1 MATSQYLA
9 FGTGVGAN
17 VLTPVSYAASALL
30 PIGHQPGVALSE
42 VANTTWRQTSV
53 AAAALAQMSV
63 DLAAVDMLD
72 DGSVTN
78 FKNGVIAA
86 IQQLV
91 LAQQFW
97 APGDIKGTLGAV
109 PTGWIPAD
117 GRALSR
123 TTYAALFSAIG
134 TAYGSGDGSTTFNVP
149 DLRGEFLRGWDSGRG
164 IDPGRALGSLQ
175 DWATARP
182 KTTAAVGVVDGGA
195 TQPLVDGNGSA
206 LGGANPSTVG
216 FARVSKAGNPTT
228 ASDADTLGSGTQL
241 DVINVVAGDAE
252 TRPRNIAVRW
262 LIKT

>member
-1 MATSQYLA
+1 MPTNQYLA

-17 VLTPVSYAASALL
+17 VLTPSTYAASTLL

-63 DLAAVDMLD
+63 DLAAVNMLD

-109 PTGWIPAD
+109 PVGWIPAD

-123 TTYAALFSAIG
+123 TTYAALFAAIG
-134 TAYGSGDGSTTFNVP
+134 TTYGSGDGSTTFNVP
-149 DLRGEFLRGWDSGRG
+149 DLRGEFLRGWDDGRG
-164 IDPGRALGSLQ
+164 VDSGRALGSAQ
-175 DWATARP
+175 AQQVQFHKHVVPQGENGQAIFGTTTNSNYNGIGMSDTNNPRP
-182 KTTAAVGVVDGGA
+182 HTNDGSDYDGTVNAAGVVG
-195 TQPLVDGNGSA
+195 
-206 LGGANPSTVG
+206 
-216 FARVSKAGNPTT
+216 
-228 ASDADTLGSGTQL
+228 
-241 DVINVVAGDAE
+241 AE
-252 TRPRNIAVRW
+252 TQIGRAHV
-262 LIKT
+262 

>member
-1 MATSQYLA
+1 MPTNQYLA

-17 VLTPVSYAASALL
+17 VLTPSTYAASVLL

-109 PTGWIPAD
+109 PVGWIPAD

-123 TTYAALFSAIG
+123 TTYAALFAAIG
-134 TAYGSGDGSTTFNVP
+134 TTYGSGNGSTTFNVP
-149 DLRGEFLRGWDSGRG
+149 DLRGEFLRGWDDGRG
-164 IDPGRALGSLQ
+164 VDPLRALGSAQAQMVQRHKHVQSVGERLQ
-175 DWATARP
+175 YP
-182 KTTAAVGVVDGGA
+182 FG
-195 TQPLVDGNGSA
+195 
-206 LGGANPSTVG
+206 STVG
-216 FARVSKAGNPTT
+216 THYDGVGD
-228 ASDADTLGSGTQL
+228 SDADQARPHTNDGSDFDGT
-241 DVINVVAGDAE
+241 VNAAGVVGAE

>member
-72 DGSVTN
+72 DGNVTN

-91 LAQQFW
+91 QQQQFW
-97 APGDIKGTLGAV
+97 QPGDVKGTLGTDV
-109 PTGWIPAD
+109 PTGWLVAN
-117 GRALSR
+117 GQAVSR
-123 TTYAALFSAIG
+123 VTYAALFAAIG
-134 TAYGSGDGSTTFNVP
+134 TTYGAGDGSTTFGIP
-149 DLRGEFLRGWDSGRG
+149 DLRGEFLRGWDDGRG
-164 IDPGRALGSLQ
+164 VDSGRALGSAQAQALQ
-175 DWATARP
+175 LHGHP
-182 KTTAAVGVVDGGA
+182 YFTAANNGNTDVQGGLA
-195 TQPLVDGNGSA
+195 TEFEGTKRVQPAYTGTPEQMSDQSRLI
-206 LGGANPSTVG
+206 GGFG
-216 FARVSKAGNPTT
+216 G
-228 ASDADTLGSGTQL
+228 
-241 DVINVVAGDAE
+241 AE